1 MKKCI
6 TVLIPKPRPSRKIAP
21 EPVQLVEAEVENAM
35 ETEMHNVEQSND
47 VDPINEHEEPNN
59 DSNHN
64 ANNEDLIPMFAQNA
78 MQFSKP
84 NNNLSIEGSVC
95 GKKFSFLVDTG
106 AIVSA
111 IKADVWRQLP
121 PPTKHPPEPTR
132 IKTIRAVN
140 GQNISVLGQVE
151 IPFEIQ
157 AKIYP
162 YRALIIQDLAYDAIL
177 GRDFLEQY
185 EAKIDLKANV
195 LDLEDRPSSF
205 SKINV
210 DNKTPIVCFAIAQSS
225 FILPPESETIVPAV
239 LSEPHAPGLT
249 GIVNPRAE
257 LPERYQ
263 IMGAAEIVTTSQTGT
278 ISIRL
283 LNPTSQPVK
292 IIVKQ
297 G

>member
-6 TVLIPKPRPSRKIAP
+6 TVLIPKPRSSRKIAP
-21 EPVQLVEAEVENAM
+21 EPVQLVEAAVENAM
-35 ETEMHNVEQSND
+35 ETETPNTEQSND

-140 GQNISVLGQVE
+140 GQNIY
-151 IPFEIQ
+151 F
-157 AKIYP
+157 
-162 YRALIIQDLAYDAIL
+162 
-177 GRDFLEQY
+177 
-185 EAKIDLKANV
+185 
-195 LDLEDRPSSF
+195 SSF
-205 SKINV
+205 KFKFQV
-210 DNKTPIVCFAIAQSS
+210 
-225 FILPPESETIVPAV
+225 
-239 LSEPHAPGLT
+239 
-249 GIVNPRAE
+249 
-257 LPERYQ
+257 Y
-263 IMGAAEIVTTSQTGT
+263 
-278 ISIRL
+278 
-283 LNPTSQPVK
+283 
-292 IIVKQ
+292 
-297 G
+297 

>member
-1 MKKCI
+1 M
-6 TVLIPKPRPSRKIAP
+6 
-21 EPVQLVEAEVENAM
+21 
-35 ETEMHNVEQSND
+35 
-47 VDPINEHEEPNN
+47 
-59 DSNHN
+59 
-64 ANNEDLIPMFAQNA
+64 
-78 MQFSKP
+78 
-84 NNNLSIEGSVC
+84 
-95 GKKFSFLVDTG
+95 
-106 AIVSA
+106 
-111 IKADVWRQLP
+111 
-121 PPTKHPPEPTR
+121 
-132 IKTIRAVN
+132 
-140 GQNISVLGQVE
+140 E

-162 YRALIIQDLAYDAIL
+162 YRPLIIQDLAYDAIL

-205 SKINV
+205 SKINI
-210 DNKTPIVCFAIAQSS
+210 DNKTPIVCFATAQSS

-292 IIVKQ
+292 IIVKH